1 MIVAVLGESS
11 VSLVRR
17 VSVNVVTNE
26 FVKC

>member
-1 MIVAVLGESS
+1 MIVVVLGESS

>member
-1 MIVAVLGESS
+1 MIVVVLGESS
-11 VSLVRR
+11 VRLVRR